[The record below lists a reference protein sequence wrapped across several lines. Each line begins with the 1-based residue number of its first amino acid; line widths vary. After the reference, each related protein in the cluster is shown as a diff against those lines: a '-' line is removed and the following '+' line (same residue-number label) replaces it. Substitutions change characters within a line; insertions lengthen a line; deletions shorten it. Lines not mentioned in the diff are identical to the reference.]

1 MPIITLQDNA
11 TGEMIRIR
19 SVKDPKV
26 LYSDDG
32 QVVITQETKWLY
44 LEDEDLLPD
53 KLQEQLKAP
62 RLNQV
67 IDGRYLIYRIE
78 NQP

>member
-11 TGEMIRIR
+11 TGEMIKIR

-26 LYSDDG
+26 LYSENG

-53 KLQEQLKAP
+53 KLQELLKSP

-67 IDGRYLIYRIE
+67 IDGRYLIYKIE
-78 NQP
+78 N

>member
-67 IDGRYLIYRIE
+67 IDGRYLIYKID

>member
-11 TGEMIRIR
+11 TGEMIKIR

-26 LYSDDG
+26 LYSENG

-53 KLQEQLKAP
+53 KLQEQLKVP

>member
-11 TGEMIRIR
+11 TGEMIKIR
-19 SVKDPKV
+19 SLKDPKV
-26 LYSDDG
+26 FYSENG

-53 KLQEQLKAP
+53 KLQELLKAP

-67 IDGRYLIYRIE
+67 IDGRYLIYK
-78 NQP
+78 